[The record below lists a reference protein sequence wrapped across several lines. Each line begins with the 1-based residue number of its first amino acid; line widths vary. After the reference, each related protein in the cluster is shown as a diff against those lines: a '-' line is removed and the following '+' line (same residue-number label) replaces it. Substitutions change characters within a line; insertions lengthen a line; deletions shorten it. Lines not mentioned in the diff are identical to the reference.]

1 MPFGLNCK
9 ASKRYLAIEVKTLD
23 RVEALVTI
31 VATED
36 VDSMTIHYTTVTA
49 SCFVEL
55 RLFMG
60 FPCTLLKVKYK
71 NFGRESNLIDATNQ
85 IDHLIFVVNKGESR
99 NALVKLRKFE
109 LFNSLKVEQ
118 VPVLSDVDRLTPR
131 KSQYTILHLNNLL
144 IPEVKTLVS
153 YPSHLLRAVTV
164 HHEDSVAKVVTPGI
178 GKYFEAKLLF

>member
-1 MPFGLNCK
+1 MSEREKVTARITSQDANFIIVIGADSRILARDQWVYFPDEPVPFGLNRK

-36 VDSMTIHYTTVTA
+36 VDSMTIHYATVTA

-55 RLFMG
+55 SLFMG

-99 NALVKLRKFE
+99 NALVKLRKF
-109 LFNSLKVEQ
+109 
-118 VPVLSDVDRLTPR
+118 
-131 KSQYTILHLNNLL
+131 
-144 IPEVKTLVS
+144 
-153 YPSHLLRAVTV
+153 
-164 HHEDSVAKVVTPGI
+164 
-178 GKYFEAKLLF
+178 